1 MNINKLRILVVED
14 DPTTSRSIELM
25 LTHANFKVYTT
36 DLGEEAL
43 FLAQLYDYD
52 LITLDLNLPDISDFE
67 VLRQLRE
74 RKITTPVLVLSG
86 ADDVQN
92 KLKAFGLGAD
102 DYLTKPF
109 HREELVARIHAI
121 IRRSKGHSQSVIRTG
136 KVTVNLFGWFAN
148 AIEAGRRVG
157 QPLTEAVE
165 PDTDDLKKDATGAT
179 EGCQCPVCRIKRMLS
194 EVKSGIDND
203 QQKRMSK
210 DFWEMI
216 EGLGEKNISDGLI
229 TLVGED
235 AETFYRTGKLPD
247 NILKEM
253 QASKPEKSTKH

>member
-1 MNINKLRILVVED
+1 MNINKLRIL
-14 DPTTSRSIELM
+14 
-25 LTHANFKVYTT
+25 
-36 DLGEEAL
+36 
-43 FLAQLYDYD
+43 LAQATALAAIAPRQERTVAGEVIHPKEIIGSLVDTVEQF
-52 LITLDLNLPDISDFE
+52 IAANAQLPESDSDM
-67 VLRQLRE
+67 LE
-74 RKITTPVLVLSG
+74 RMGTDAMLWTEEFAKRNPKVSG
-86 ADDVQN
+86 KMTD
-92 KLKAFGLGAD
+92 
-102 DYLTKPF
+102 
-109 HREELVARIHAI
+109 
-121 IRRSKGHSQSVIRTG
+121 
-136 KVTVNLFGWFAN
+136 NLFGWFAN
-148 AIEAGRRVG
+148 AIEAGRRAG
-157 QPLTEAVE
+157 QPQTEAVQ

-253 QASKPEKSTKH
+253 QSGGKLEKTTKH